1 MDRWHMK
8 HIELLT
14 VESYLKEKRET
25 VENIGYTLEEI
36 HIDHVENI
44 DEIIEQ
50 IVEEYFEHSKR
61 EKRKERV
68 MAFGKSGKR
77 FEIEISNPVYWHK
90 EYFENDLK
98 EEYEELSKNRKESVI
113 IGEIEN
119 ALQEVFEYSSRR
131 LDGIE
136 LRMYEILKYTL
147 TREERCDYFENGQ
160 FISEMRE
167 GDIFPFEMVDDKLP
181 IYCQTMQRVL
191 FGVHRKIFINPKDFS
206 SEDITKFSFYN
217 TKKII
222 KKITE
227 LLGQQE
233 NREDYREGAE
243 DFLLLDRILGISL
256 TNIIYWKTK
265 EITER
270 ETQDEIIRTVCQ
282 LGKCNCLIER
292 NLIAQVLL
300 DYLKATEYNKGIMQT
315 IARNLGKYIKAWN
328 EYHEEIEAVVLCSVF
343 MGLEKCPVDDLV
355 EACEIIEDGKAW
367 NEYIYLEEIIADN
380 AKKVEKQKEEEE
392 KAVHVDDIMDDSKI
406 RIPKKAM
413 DNKTWYSYIHKAVF
427 EAIWS

>member
-25 VENIGYTLEEI
+25 LENIGCTLEDI
-36 HIDHVENI
+36 HIDQAKRI
-44 DEIIEQ
+44 GEIVQE
-50 IVEEYFEHSKR
+50 IVEEYFKHEGS
-61 EKRKERV
+61 EKIIILLRKKGSYSEIGISNSIDLQEAYFWQDLEDKYSELINNEQERV
-68 MAFGKSGKR
+68 IVD
-77 FEIEISNPVYWHK
+77 EIE
-90 EYFENDLK
+90 
-98 EEYEELSKNRKESVI
+98 SV
-113 IGEIEN
+113 
-119 ALQEVFEYSSRR
+119 LQEVFEYSSR
-131 LDGIE
+131 LSDGIE
-136 LRMYEILKYTL
+136 IRMYEILKYTL
-147 TREERCDYFENGQ
+147 TEEARCDYFENGQ

-167 GDIFPFEMVDDKLP
+167 DDIFPFEMVGDKLP
-181 IYCQTMQRVL
+181 KYCQIMQRVL
-191 FGVHRKIFINPKDFS
+191 FGVHRKIFINPKDVS
-206 SEDITKFSFYN
+206 TEDITKFSFYN

-233 NREDYREGAE
+233 NRGDYREGAE

-300 DYLKATEYNKGIMQT
+300 DYLKATKYNKDIMQK
-315 IARNLGKYIKAWN
+315 IGRGLSKDIKAWN

-343 MGLEKCPVDDLV
+343 TGLEKCLVNDLV
-355 EACEIIEDGKAW
+355 EACEIIEDGKSW
-367 NEYIYLEEIIADN
+367 EEYIYLEEIS
-380 AKKVEKQKEEEE
+380 
-392 KAVHVDDIMDDSKI
+392 VDDMTDDSKV
-406 RIPKKAM
+406 RIPKKNM